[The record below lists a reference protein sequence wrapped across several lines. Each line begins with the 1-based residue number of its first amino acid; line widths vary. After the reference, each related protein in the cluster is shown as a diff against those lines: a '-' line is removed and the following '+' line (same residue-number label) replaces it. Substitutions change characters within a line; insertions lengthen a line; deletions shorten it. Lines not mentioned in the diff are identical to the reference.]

1 LERHHVAIFGTMPV
15 KMQLIINSKGQL
27 INHSAFN
34 RILINLSKM
43 ANNLETA
50 KGEDLDKL
58 AFNWYNK
65 SR

>member
-1 LERHHVAIFGTMPV
+1 MPV